1 MLSVINRRLGILTYV
16 HYLSIYLFLYFIT
29 QVNFIIKGGTTW
41 DDLKLVETTPRII
54 HKFTLFFSDP
64 SNGFLSE
71 FVSNFEFY
79 GYLILIPAYLFSN
92 NEFVKDFFSYIFSD
106 LFSIDL
112 INNQQLEYIL
122 RHIFL
127 NIYVVFSLFLI
138 FKLYS
143 KISDEKRSFQFIII
157 LSLVPAF
164 SGHALFNLKD
174 IPFMIQNLF
183 VALFFINYLI
193 KFKESK
199 FYDQFILGIFFGF
212 LFLVRFNGIAFL
224 FIYYLFSFLY
234 LDKNYITIKRNII
247 NWIKITLTSFFIL
260 FIGTPSSWQKPKLW
274 IEKAIET
281 QFNLYWDSYVL
292 TNGKFIFALDVDP
305 FYLLT
310 WFHYKLPI
318 IFHFSLIISSFLL
331 MKNLILKNTN
341 FEIFFIFSFY
351 FIIFILSSFMILRP
365 VAYDGIRQYLF
376 IIPFFVFI
384 LVECLSY
391 FNLSKYKSLSAFL
404 IIILYLFSTQAGL
417 GPYRYI
423 YFNEFTNVESITLD
437 CDDVGGCGD
446 WQTDYWGYSGKELI
460 NNINNELEGNL
471 YICRPSHVFS
481 TYLNND
487 KVKIISSDNIKPKDI
502 LNNYEEEFYL
512 AYLHRPMLVND
523 LCGFNKSEINVICE
537 DFIVQKIKLRSE
549 SINLSYIDKCI
560 KS

>member
-1 MLSVINRRLGILTYV
+1 MMSKIKILHNTTSQV
-16 HYLSIYLFLYFIT
+16 FIYLSIYLLNQIRLI
-29 QVNFIIKGGTTW
+29 VKGGTTW
-41 DDLKLVETTPRII
+41 DDLALVETTPRII
-54 HKFTLFFSDP
+54 HKFGLFFTDSKNP
-64 SNGFLSE
+64 FLSE

-79 GYLILIPAYLFSN
+79 GYLVLIPTFLFSN
-92 NEFVKDFFSYIFSD
+92 NSFVISSFSYIFED
-106 LFSIDL
+106 LLSINI
-112 INNQQLEYIL
+112 INNKDFEYIL
-122 RHIFL
+122 RHVFL
-127 NIYVVFSLFLI
+127 NLYLVISLFFI
-138 FKLYS
+138 YKLYS
-143 KISDEKRSFQFIII
+143 RISDKKRGLQFIIL
-157 LSLVPAF
+157 LSLMPAV
-164 SGHALFNLKD
+164 SGHSLFNLKD
-174 IPFMIQNLF
+174 IPFMMQNLF
-183 VALFFINYLI
+183 VALFFINYLL
-193 KFKESK
+193 KFKESRL
-199 FYDQFILGIFFGF
+199 YDQFALGLFFGF

-234 LDKNYITIKRNII
+234 LDKNYITIKRNIV
-247 NWIKITLTSFFIL
+247 NWIKITLTSLLVL
-260 FIGTPSSWQKPKLW
+260 FLGTPSSWQKPKLW
-274 IEKAIET
+274 VEEAIET

-305 FYLLT
+305 LYLLT

-318 IFHFSLIISSFLL
+318 IFHLSLIISLFLL

-341 FEIFFIFSFY
+341 FEIFFIFSLY
-351 FIIFILSSFMILRP
+351 FIIFIFSSFMILRP

-384 LVECLSY
+384 LVECLGY
-391 FNLSKYKSLSAFL
+391 FKLGKYKSLSAFL

-423 YFNEFTNVESITLD
+423 YFNEFTKVESITLD

-460 NNINNELEGNL
+460 NNINNEFEGSL
-471 YICRPSHVFS
+471 YICSPSHVFS

-487 KVKIISSDNIKPKDI
+487 KVKIISNDNIKPKDI

-523 LCGFNKSEINVICE
+523 TCGFKKSEINVICE
-537 DFIVQKIKLRSE
+537 DFIVQKTKLRSE
-549 SINLSYIDKCI
+549 IINLSYIDKCI